1 MVEDLITKYWGFI
14 TSIVLLTVGGI
25 TAWVKMNDRMD
36 AHEKQ
41 LEINGKRI
49 DKLDQQA
56 EQTNTTFTA
65 IKVDLAEIK
74 TSQDFIKVQIAS
86 LVDKFVK

>member
-41 LEINGKRI
+41 QEQDAKRL
-49 DKLDQQA
+49 DKLEQQA